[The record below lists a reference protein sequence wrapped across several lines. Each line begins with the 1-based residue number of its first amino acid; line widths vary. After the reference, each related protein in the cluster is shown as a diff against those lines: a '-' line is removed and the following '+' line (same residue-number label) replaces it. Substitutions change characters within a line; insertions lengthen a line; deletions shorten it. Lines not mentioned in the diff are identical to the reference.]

1 MFSPYAKAYAALLGS
16 MCTALL
22 GVYAADST
30 VGKVLTVLSILAT
43 TFVTFQVKNA
53 PEGGGEDGA
62 ADTGLLLLVLTFVGV
77 VLLLFGV
84 KFG

>member
-1 MFSPYAKAYAALLGS
+1 MFAPYAKAYAALIGA

-43 TFVTFQVKNA
+43 TFATFQVKNA
-53 PEGGGEDGA
+53 PEGGEDGA
-62 ADTGLLLLVLTFVGV
+62 VDAVVLLLFATLLGV

-84 KFG
+84 RFG